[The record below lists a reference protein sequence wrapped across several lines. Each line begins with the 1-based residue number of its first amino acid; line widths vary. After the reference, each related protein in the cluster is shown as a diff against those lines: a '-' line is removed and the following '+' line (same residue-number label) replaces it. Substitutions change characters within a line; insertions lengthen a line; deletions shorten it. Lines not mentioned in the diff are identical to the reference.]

1 MAKQEINLGTGPNTG
16 TGDSLR
22 NAFGKIN
29 ENFTEVYDTAQSA
42 FEAAN
47 NAFDTL
53 DSSIIN
59 GFTSVSIP
67 EENGDVVIDLDDNN
81 SVFRFKVD
89 GTLELPEG
97 GTIVE
102 GVVTENPTIELT
114 PANPEAESQKLVIK
128 GGFPIGQEP
137 HLHLTTG
144 DLQETNIFLGTDEH
158 NVRTKVDGGVELT
171 SYDYDNQEIY
181 RLTLKNNVL
190 KISSTADE
198 GDEDLFIKAEDDLY
212 LDALGDDVI
221 VRAED
226 DIRLRTGFNFIETS
240 YAYEWRFNDDG
251 ALIFYSDDDGFD
263 YGYIRMEKDEGEN
276 KGLSIEGYQTVEI
289 KASSNSW
296 KFNED
301 GTLTTPNNIVVD
313 EGMTISQNALTGTES
328 VGVLY
333 LNSAPE
339 PNTYIH
345 LTNEN
350 TALIVANTN
359 VTVVSNSDENA
370 YTWNFANT
378 GTLTFPDGAYIANS
392 GFYAGDGKNA
402 VLSQN
407 DGNTQVYTQET
418 GVGIQ
423 TYNSIE
429 EEYKTWT
436 FDTEGAL
443 ILPGDGNA
451 KIYDNGGYI
460 TLEATDGANLQWSD
474 GEGKILSVEVDNS
487 KVNLS
492 AVDSASN
499 SQVDVLPNK
508 IDIIVNSKTWSF
520 ANNGILT
527 IPGSTIHV
535 TDELTF
541 DDTPIAIDVTKSVH
555 KLANG
560 SYTLSDGE
568 EGQFLYLVPQTGTT
582 PDGVEI
588 TINNAR
594 VVTESAS
601 EVRVGDSFLPFSG
614 SSISNLRC
622 VVTMIFTDGAWNL
635 SSGEQD

>member
-22 NAFGKIN
+22 SAFGKIN

-97 GTIVE
+97 GTILE

-171 SYDYDNQEIY
+171 SYDYDNQETY

-190 KISSTADE
+190 QISSTANE

-212 LDALGDDVI
+212 LDALGNDVI
-221 VRAED
+221 VRAEN
-226 DIRLRTGFNFIETS
+226 DIRLRTGFDFIETS
-240 YAYEWRFNDDG
+240 YAYEWRFNDGG
-251 ALIFYSDDDGFD
+251 ALIFYNDDDGFD

-276 KGLSIEGYQTVEI
+276 KGLSIEGYQTIEI

-301 GTLTTPNNIVVD
+301 GVLTTPNNIVVD

-436 FDTEGAL
+436 FDTEGTL

-520 ANNGILT
+520 ANNGVLT

-582 PDGVEI
+582 PSGVEI

>member
-59 GFTSVSIP
+59 GLTSVSIP
-67 EENGDVVIDLDDNN
+67 EVNGDVVIDLDDNN

-171 SYDYDNQEIY
+171 SYDYDNQETY
-181 RLTLKNNVL
+181 TLNFKNNVL
-190 KISSTADE
+190 QISSTAAE

-240 YAYEWRFNDDG
+240 YAYEWRFNDGG

-276 KGLSIEGYQTVEI
+276 KGLSIEGYQTIEI

-301 GTLTTPNNIVVD
+301 GVLTTPNNIVVD

-423 TYNSIE
+423 TYNFIE

-436 FDTEGAL
+436 FDTEGTL

-492 AVDSASN
+492 AVDNTSN

-520 ANNGILT
+520 ANNGVLT

-588 TINNAR
+588 TINSAR

>member
-59 GFTSVSIP
+59 GLTSVSIP
-67 EENGDVVIDLDDNN
+67 EVNGDVVIDLDDNN

-171 SYDYDNQEIY
+171 SYDYDNQETY
-181 RLTLKNNVL
+181 TLNFKNNVL
-190 KISSTADE
+190 QISSTAAE

-212 LDALGDDVI
+212 LDALGNDVI
-221 VRAED
+221 VRAEN
-226 DIRLRTGFNFIETS
+226 DIRLRTGFDFIETS
-240 YAYEWRFNDDG
+240 YAYEWRFNDGG
-251 ALIFYSDDDGFD
+251 ALIFYNDDDGFD

-276 KGLSIEGYQTVEI
+276 KGLSIEGYQTIEI

-301 GTLTTPNNIVVD
+301 GVLTTPNNIVVD

-436 FDTEGAL
+436 FDTEGTL

-520 ANNGILT
+520 ANNGVLT

-588 TINNAR
+588 TINSAR